1 MVLHVGRVGQQVLEL
16 GDALLKGANLG
27 GRGEHLLDDRATRDL
42 DGLLLEVAHRGVFC
56 EVDVA
61 RVGSLDAHDHLE
73 HRSLARAVGTY
84 QGIALASVDLK
95 RRVAKKGA
103 STKGLRKL
111 VDL

>member
-1 MVLHVGRVGQQVLEL
+1 MVLHVGRIGQQVLEL
-16 GDALLKGANLG
+16 GDALLKGADLG

-42 DGLLLEVAHRGVFC
+42 DGLLLEVTHRGVLC

-73 HRSLARAVGTY
+73 HRGFARAVGAY